1 MRIKRDSDGILY
13 VLSSMIGIVV
23 FIALYGVAI
32 LNPTYDDWLL
42 GKGDLTQHYLGW
54 CFYRSSDWTFPIG
67 LTNNLAYPSYTSIIF
82 TDSIPVLAVF
92 FKLFSSILPDTF
104 QYFGW
109 WGIACFVLNGFFAVK
124 ILREFSIG
132 KIQTLIGSVFFV
144 VSPIVI
150 ERMFKHTSLGG
161 HWIILAAIYLYIRN
175 RRDYQNT
182 KKAILCWGIL
192 GALIAAVH
200 LYFLPMCGAFLCG
213 YILCSILRERRFQ
226 WKYLFPGVSFVGMLF
241 VSTYLLG
248 GFSTRAVSN
257 DRGLGECS
265 FNLNGFFNEKGYSRF
280 FDTLP
285 MYNELQYEGFA
296 YLGLGIFVLMSIAV
310 IFVVLELIKNKG
322 QCMKKNWIEILAGMI
337 ISVGLI
343 LFAASPVVTWNDKL
357 LFVLTDSSTLTH
369 YWSIFRATGR
379 IIWPVNYLIY
389 IVVIACN
396 AKLWDSVLENS
407 RLQYRK
413 TAVIA
418 GTVTIA
424 VCCFLQIFDISGR
437 LVDLRKQFA
446 KKETYV
452 SPFQDPVWEE
462 LSERESLKHL
472 VWVSNNFEN
481 REILEMAKWA
491 IDNRLTMN
499 NFYFA
504 RGIGVDEDTQEAL
517 RNPDDTYLFVF
528 RQNEIQK
535 NIDSDLNFYK
545 ADAYVVGTTF
555 ALRQE
560 RYQLD
565 EF

>member
-23 FIALYGVAI
+23 FIALYGVAV

-54 CFYRSSDWTFPIG
+54 CFYRRGDWTFPIG

-226 WKYLFPGVSFVGMLF
+226 WKYLLPGVSFVGMLF

-280 FDTLP
+280 FDALP

-310 IFVVLELIKNKG
+310 IFMVLELIKNKG
-322 QCMKKNWIEILAGMI
+322 QCMKKNWIEILVGVI

-389 IVVIACN
+389 IVVIVCN
-396 AKLWDSVLENS
+396 AKLWDSILENS
-407 RLQYRK
+407 RMQYRK

-418 GTVTIA
+418 GTVTMA
-424 VCCFLQIFDISGR
+424 VCCFFQVFDISGR

-462 LSERESLKHL
+462 LSETESLKHL

-528 RQNEIQK
+528 RQDEIQK

>member
-23 FIALYGVAI
+23 FIALYGVAV

-54 CFYRSSDWTFPIG
+54 CFYRRGDWTFPIG

-109 WGIACFVLNGFFAVK
+109 WGIVCFVLNGFFAVK

-213 YILCSILRERRFQ
+213 YILCSILRGKRLQ
-226 WKYLFPGVSFVGMLF
+226 WKYLLPGVSFVGMLF

-280 FDTLP
+280 FDALP

-322 QCMKKNWIEILAGMI
+322 QCMKKNWIEILVGVI

-389 IVVIACN
+389 IVVIVCN
-396 AKLWDSVLENS
+396 AKLWDSVLENG
-407 RLQYRK
+407 RRQYRK

-424 VCCFLQIFDISGR
+424 VCCFLQVFDISGR
-437 LVDLRKQFA
+437 LVNLRKQFA

-462 LSERESLKHL
+462 LSEKESLKHL
-472 VWVSNNFEN
+472 VWVPNNFEN

-528 RQNEIQK
+528 RQDEIQK
-535 NIDSDLNFYK
+535 NMDSDLNFYK